1 MRMNSQSKEEQSRDA
16 KSEEQGRKES
26 FSWPEGMPKRLPRCC
41 EAMAGNQSAHVPGMM
56 ARCCESMMRA
66 CRWFPVILIVL
77 AGAAFLLGCYLS
89 PSAVRVTWL
98 LVSGTV
104 LLTASLG
111 LLLARLMCRARARR

>member
-1 MRMNSQSKEEQSRDA
+1 MRMNRQSKEEQSRDTKPDE
-16 KSEEQGRKES
+16 KSRKEGY
-26 FSWPEGMPKRLPRCC
+26 FWHEGMPRCC
-41 EAMAGNQSAHVPGMM
+41 EAMARNRSAHMPGLM
-56 ARCCESMMRA
+56 ARCCEPTRRA
-66 CRWFPVILIVL
+66 CRWCPLILIVL

-104 LLTASLG
+104 VLAATLG